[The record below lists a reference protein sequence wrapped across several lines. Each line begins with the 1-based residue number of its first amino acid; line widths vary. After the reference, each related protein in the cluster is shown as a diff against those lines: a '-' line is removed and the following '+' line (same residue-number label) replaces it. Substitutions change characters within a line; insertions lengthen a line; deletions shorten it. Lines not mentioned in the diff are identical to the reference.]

1 MSRVCTFLGPK
12 EMPTDHPP
20 SVVAV
25 VLPCFRVADQILQ
38 TIQAIGPEVHRIYV
52 IDDRC
57 PERSGQKVTEF
68 CTDSRVTVIF
78 HDQNQGVGGAVMT
91 GYQRALQDGCD
102 VVVKVDGDGQMDPSL
117 IPSFIWPLLNG
128 QADYTKGNRF
138 FDLEG
143 LDSMPKVRLFGNA
156 ALSFITKLSTG
167 YWNIFDP
174 TNGFTAIHRDVLSR
188 LPLHKVSRR
197 YFFESDL
204 LFRLNILRAVVVD
217 VPMRAVYADEQSS
230 LRVSRVLPEFA
241 AEHLKN
247 FAKRVFYNYYLRD
260 MTMVSVELPLG
271 LSLVAGGLA
280 FGVSSWLA
288 AASAGTFSSAG
299 TVMLAAL
306 PILLGVQL
314 LLAALN
320 QDIAAVP
327 TRPFQSRVH
336 R

>member
-1 MSRVCTFLGPK
+1 
-12 EMPTDHPP
+12 
-20 SVVAV
+20 
-25 VLPCFRVADQILQ
+25 
-38 TIQAIGPEVHRIYV
+38 
-52 IDDRC
+52 
-57 PERSGQKVTEF
+57 
-68 CTDSRVTVIF
+68 
-78 HDQNQGVGGAVMT
+78 MT
-91 GYQRALQDGCD
+91 GYLKALEDGCA
-102 VVVKVDGDGQMDPSL
+102 VVVKIDGDGQMDPSL

-217 VPMRAVYADEQSS
+217 VPMRSVYGDEQSS
-230 LRVSRVLPEFA
+230 LKVGRVLPEFA
-241 AEHLKN
+241 AKHLKN